1 MLCNLVETRGD
12 YSVWEVISKH
22 TLEKSLQMG
31 FPGLYFVAAIGDTI
45 LLHAQDKYA
54 VLTITNLNQDVMDV
68 EVSVDSTQEK
78 ENA

>member
-1 MLCNLVETRGD
+1 MLCNLVESRGD

>member
-1 MLCNLVETRGD
+1 MLCNLVESHGS

>member
-1 MLCNLVETRGD
+1 MLCNLVESHGS

-54 VLTITNLNQDVMDV
+54 VLTITNLNQDVMNV

>member
-1 MLCNLVETRGD
+1 MLCNLVESHGN

>member
-1 MLCNLVETRGD
+1 MQCNLVESRGD
-12 YSVWEVISKH
+12 YSVWEIISKH

-54 VLTITNLNQDVMDV
+54 VLTITNLNQDVMNV

>member
-1 MLCNLVETRGD
+1 MLCNLVESRGD

-68 EVSVDSTQEK
+68 EVYVDSTQEK